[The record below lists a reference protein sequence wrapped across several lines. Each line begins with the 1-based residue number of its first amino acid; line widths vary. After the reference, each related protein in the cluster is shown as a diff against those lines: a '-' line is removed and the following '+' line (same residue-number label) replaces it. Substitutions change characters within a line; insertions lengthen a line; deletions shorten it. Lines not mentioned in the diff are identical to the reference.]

1 MSDER
6 ILEQTYIINHKDI
19 ETEEDHRLD

>member
-1 MSDER
+1 MSDKR